1 MARATVYII
10 LFRGV
15 GGATQLPVKE
25 LRERLTKAGFQ
36 NVATYI
42 SSGNAIV
49 KSPLPREE
57 VIAEIARVCKK
68 HFGFEKAIFA
78 PTLPEWQKV
87 IKGNAFPKFAEG
99 KYLHAALLETA
110 PTRENIARL
119 EALAAEGKDEGFVV
133 KGKVAYLH
141 TPHGLSVSKLGEKF
155 DKWIGVVNTARNWNS
170 VLKLCEMAEAAEKT
184 KEHP

>member
-1 MARATVYII
+1 MAAATDVFII

-15 GGATQLPVKE
+15 GGATQLPVKT
-25 LRERLTKAGFQ
+25 LREQLTKAGFQ

-42 SSGNAIV
+42 NSGNAIV
-49 KSPLPREE
+49 KSELPRHE
-57 VIAEIARVCKK
+57 VIAEIARMCKK

-78 PTLPEWQKV
+78 PTLREWKKV
-87 IKGNAFPKFAEG
+87 IKGNPFPKYAEG
-99 KYLHAALLETA
+99 KHLHAALLEKA
-110 PTRENIARL
+110 PTKENVARL

-133 KGKVAYLH
+133 KGMVAYLH

-170 VLKLCEMAEAAEKT
+170 VLKLAEMAEAAGKT
-184 KEHP
+184 E